1 MTLCQM
7 PPLISPDIPQ
17 LVGQIWHVCHMQFT
31 LAELVVSDALV
42 NSYPTWTDENG
53 TNVNQLAEIAVR
65 ALAGQGLLTAPE
77 EGDLISVTSSKPAIS
92 R

>member
-1 MTLCQM
+1 M
-7 PPLISPDIPQ
+7 
-17 LVGQIWHVCHMQFT
+17 
-31 LAELVVSDALV
+31 SDALV

-53 TNVNQLAEIAVR
+53 TNINQLAEIAIR
-65 ALAGQGLLTAPE
+65 ALAGQGLLTAPS

>member
-17 LVGQIWHVCHMQFT
+17 LVGEIWHVCHMQFT
-31 LAELVVSDALV
+31 LATLVVSDALV

-53 TNVNQLAEIAVR
+53 TNINQLAEIAIR
-65 ALAGQGLLTAPE
+65 ALAGQGLLTAPS